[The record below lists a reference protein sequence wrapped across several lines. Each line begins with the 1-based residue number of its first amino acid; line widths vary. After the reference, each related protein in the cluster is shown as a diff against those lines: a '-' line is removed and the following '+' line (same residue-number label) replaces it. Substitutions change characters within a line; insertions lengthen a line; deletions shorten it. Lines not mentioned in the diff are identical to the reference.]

1 MSGEEPAT
9 GMTLYPDAV
18 GRAVAAPALPPRV
31 FIPRGADAAVAA
43 ALRAQ
48 GFITLAALSDSDT
61 PQSLRCSHILRGTA
75 AAPIEENA

>member
-1 MSGEEPAT
+1 
-9 GMTLYPDAV
+9 
-18 GRAVAAPALPPRV
+18 
-31 FIPRGADAAVAA
+31 VAA